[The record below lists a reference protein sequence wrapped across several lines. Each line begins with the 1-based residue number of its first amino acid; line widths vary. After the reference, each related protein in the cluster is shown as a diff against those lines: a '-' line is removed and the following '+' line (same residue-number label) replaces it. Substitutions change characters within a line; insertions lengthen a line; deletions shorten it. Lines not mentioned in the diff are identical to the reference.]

1 MIIGPAIK
9 KDNVIFSL
17 KRPKRH
23 NDVIQYM
30 IKEYNIKPP
39 CSGEQGFILRDG
51 KFLDRKE
58 AAEYVLKR
66 KDITK
71 LSWPPL
77 LYSEDLW

>member
-9 KDNVIFSL
+9 KDNIIYSL
-17 KRPKRH
+17 KKPKRH
-23 NDVIQYM
+23 HDVIKY
-30 IKEYNIKPP
+30 IIEEFKLDAKN
-39 CSGEQGFILRDG
+39 GEQGFITHDG
-51 KFLDRKE
+51 KFLNRRD

>member
-9 KDNVIFSL
+9 KDDIIFSL
-17 KRPKRH
+17 KKPKRH
-23 NDVIQYM
+23 HDVIKYM
-30 IKEYNIKPP
+30 IEEFKIDVKN
-39 CSGEQGFILRDG
+39 GEQGFITHDN
-51 KFLDRKE
+51 KFLNRKE